1 MNEMTSSQF
10 VSTYKCVRFYSS
22 ELSSRHVDL
31 LNACLMHLKMN
42 PSSFVLVKPT
52 KFLWMQLYFVSIS
65 FKCLNQNV
73 VHYSI
78 RYPSTIEPSR

>member
-52 KFLWMQLYFVSIS
+52 KFL
-65 FKCLNQNV
+65 
-73 VHYSI
+73 
-78 RYPSTIEPSR
+78 